1 MIKPYTMFDGHFLDG
16 RWALL
21 AAETSVL
28 ALDAA
33 TVMWLRLSRLALL
46 DMHAAMTE
54 WQKLA
59 GEKVESALVL
69 QARAAGGK
77 LGRTQ
82 ISVARGTVR
91 HYRKAVAANRRSL
104 MR

>member
-1 MIKPYTMFDGHFLDG
+1 MINNPLFDG

-21 AAETSVL
+21 AAETSLL
-28 ALDAA
+28 AMDAA
-33 TVMWLRLSRLALL
+33 TVMWLRLSRIAML
-46 DMHAAMTE
+46 DATAAMAE

-59 GEKVESALVL
+59 DEKVESAMVL
-69 QARAAGGK
+69 QSRAADGK
-77 LGRTQ
+77 LGTSPL
-82 ISVARGTVR
+82 SVGRGTVR

>member
-1 MIKPYTMFDGHFLDG
+1 MITPHPMFDG

-21 AAETSVL
+21 VAETGLL

-46 DMHAAMTE
+46 DAHSAMAE

-59 GEKVESALVL
+59 GEKVESALTL
-69 QARAAGGK
+69 QARAVGGK
-77 LGRTQ
+77 LGSSH

-104 MR
+104 LR